1 MDTAIWIIEIN
12 NLFIFYSRQRRRL
25 CNDVSWAAH
34 RPQLSRNILD
44 ELWMSRIWHYQS
56 ACVARGWRKTA
67 RVRCSYR
74 RKWKHFGKMPAG
86 QIMIMLRERRWFLIM
101 IKNFMS
107 SAGNYTTPHLIRR
120 WWKIC
125 NLFFHA
131 STAKRRTAFKVEHS
145 YNWVKA
151 VKQSITVQRPWMDSL
166 LSSGQNKTHTQ
177 PWLVFSPSSCRNCVL
192 KISIWIRKSEH
203 SSRIFIGEL
212 RNLCCCCWLK
222 KELKNP
228 VRKRRNMPLSKA
240 HSAIVRHCVWSKSI
254 RCCCESQP
262 SADFFSCV
270 VEKSLTME
278 LRGNSLT
285 DFVNI
290 W

>member
-1 MDTAIWIIEIN
+1 
-12 NLFIFYSRQRRRL
+12 
-25 CNDVSWAAH
+25 
-34 RPQLSRNILD
+34 
-44 ELWMSRIWHYQS
+44 
-56 ACVARGWRKTA
+56 
-67 RVRCSYR
+67 
-74 RKWKHFGKMPAG
+74 MPAG
-86 QIMIMLRERRWFLIM
+86 QIMIMRRERRWFLIM
-101 IKNFMS
+101 IKNFSS
-107 SAGNYTTPHLIRR
+107 SAGNYTPHLIRR

-131 STAKRRTAFKVEHS
+131 STTKHRTAFKVEHS

-228 VRKRRNMPLSKA
+228 LRKRRNMPLSKA

-262 SADFFSCV
+262 SADFFFLCGWEISYNGAQR
-270 VEKSLTME
+270 E
-278 LRGNSLT
+278 LADRFCKYLIAFACELINDLFNTHSSSRCRWDNT
-285 DFVNI
+285 IFMI
-290 W
+290 